1 MRSNNNDYSS
11 VWLVIMLAFC
21 LGLLGQLFLGQLFQN
36 KNTTAPASFDPTPAA
51 QSDYQRVE
59 QRFRREGYSD
69 SDAQTAAQAV
79 IKFHNAQQR
88 K

>member
-1 MRSNNNDYSS
+1 MRSNNNNDYSS

-21 LGLLGQLFLGQLFQN
+21 LGMLGQLFQN
-36 KNTTAPASFDPTPAA
+36 KNTAATATSDPTPAA